1 MQKSWKPISAGILN
15 IVAGILLFSWGFL
28 QLVLIPRYPGGSTD
42 PLFFLGGIFFVVVA
56 VLPIIGGIYAMK
68 RIEWGWVL
76 TCSSRPQGGGPEMGE
91 TFGLHLMLDGYGC
104 DPAKLES
111 EDFVL
116 GFLDEFPE
124 NIGMTKLMSPYV
136 SRYGGAEHD
145 TLGLSG
151 FVLIAESH
159 VSIHTF
165 PDEGCVSIDI
175 FSCKSFDTAAAEHEI
190 VEKFCIRRIER
201 NILDRGVEYPK
212 NADVAKR
219 LVDSEREQCQIRVA
233 GAW

>member
-1 MQKSWKPISAGILN
+1 
-15 IVAGILLFSWGFL
+15 
-28 QLVLIPRYPGGSTD
+28 
-42 PLFFLGGIFFVVVA
+42 
-56 VLPIIGGIYAMK
+56 
-68 RIEWGWVL
+68 
-76 TCSSRPQGGGPEMGE
+76 MGE

-124 NIGMTKLMSPYV
+124 NIGMTKLMNPYV
-136 SRYGGAEHD
+136 SRYGGSGQEH
-145 TLGLSG
+145 LGLSG

-165 PDEGCVSIDI
+165 PEEGCVSIDV
-175 FSCKSFDTAAAEHEI
+175 FSCKSFDTAAAESEI
-190 VEKFCIRRIER
+190 VRKFCISRIER

-212 NADVAKR
+212 NAGRAKR
-219 LVDSEREQCQIRVA
+219 LIGAERKQCQLRIA